1 MLMKQSCLLKKNEA
15 LRLLGFASMASL
27 LAACTSVPNNAP
39 VIERSSEVAVPV
51 AKPVVVAPVVKEQEV
66 RPSYT
71 VKRGDTLLR
80 IAFDHGQSYSDLV
93 AWNNLRNPNDIKV
106 DQVLWI
112 GPPEGS
118 SIAKVSPVTTS
129 QGIEIRSLTPV
140 NPSTNKTAPR
150 GDKRPYS
157 ESNLAELQKAADG
170 AFTPTIVAQKNET
183 PIAKVAEKPVE
194 KTPVVPA
201 AETIDWIWP
210 ADAKLIAGFDDQKN
224 KGLDLGGKL
233 GQEVVAVA
241 AGKVIYEGGAMRGYG
256 NMLIIKHANNYLSA
270 YAHNKV
276 NLVKE
281 GQSVSKGQKIA
292 EMGNSDSDVVKL
304 HFEIRQAGKPIDP
317 MKVLPAR

>member
-1 MLMKQSCLLKKNEA
+1 MFMKQSCLFRKYGILV
-15 LRLLGFASMASL
+15 L
-27 LAACTSVPNNAP
+27 LALVTACTSVPNNAP
-39 VIERSSEVAVPV
+39 VIERSTDVPV
-51 AKPVVVAPVVKEQEV
+51 PTVKPVVVVPVVKEPEI

-118 SIAKVSPVTTS
+118 SVAKVTPITS
-129 QGIEIRSLTPV
+129 ASGVEVRSLTPV
-140 NPSTNKTAPR
+140 NPSTNKTLPK

-157 ESNLAELQKAADG
+157 ESNLAELQKLADSSP
-170 AFTPTIVAQKNET
+170 ATVAVTPKNEV
-183 PIAKVAEKPVE
+183 VAVKSVEKPVAA
-194 KTPVVPA
+194 PA
-201 AETIDWIWP
+201 AEVIDWIWP
-210 ADAKLIAGFDDQKN
+210 ADAKLVATFDDQKN
-224 KGLDLGGKL
+224 KGVDLSGKL
-233 GQEVVAVA
+233 GQDVVAVA

-317 MKVLPAR
+317 MKLLPAR

>member
-1 MLMKQSCLLKKNEA
+1 MKQSCLLRKYGILVVLA
-15 LRLLGFASMASL
+15 LVT
-27 LAACTSVPNNAP
+27 ACTSVPNNAP
-39 VIERSSEVAVPV
+39 VIERSTDVPV
-51 AKPVVVAPVVKEQEV
+51 PTVKPVVVVPIVKEQEV

-118 SIAKVSPVTTS
+118 SVAKSTPVSS
-129 QGIEIRSLTPV
+129 ASGIEVRSLTPV
-140 NPSTNKTAPR
+140 NPSTNKNFPK
-150 GDKRPYS
+150 GDKRQYS
-157 ESNLAELQKAADG
+157 ESNLAELQKLADSSPATAAV
-170 AFTPTIVAQKNET
+170 TQKSESV
-183 PIAKVAEKPVE
+183 PVKPVE
-194 KTPVVPA
+194 KPIVAPA
-201 AETIDWIWP
+201 VEVIDWIWP
-210 ADAKLIAGFDDQKN
+210 ADAKLTATFDDQKN
-224 KGLDLGGKL
+224 KGIDLSGKL
-233 GQEVVAVA
+233 GQDVVAVA

-281 GQSVSKGQKIA
+281 GQSVSRGQKIA

>member
-1 MLMKQSCLLKKNEA
+1 MTQSSLLKNNGLLLVLA
-15 LRLLGFASMASL
+15 LVS
-27 LAACTSVPNNAP
+27 ACSSVPNKAP
-39 VIERSSEVAVPV
+39 VVERSTEVPPSVV
-51 AKPVVVAPVVKEQEV
+51 AKPAVLTAVIKEQEL

-80 IAFDHGQSYSDLV
+80 IAFDHGQSYRDVV
-93 AWNNLRNPNDIKV
+93 AWNNLSNPNDIKV

-118 SIAKVSPVTTS
+118 SLVKTNPISTTS
-129 QGIEIRSLTPV
+129 GIEVRSLTPV
-140 NPSTNKTAPR
+140 NPSTNKNAPR

-157 ESNLAELQKAADG
+157 ESNLTELQKAADS
-170 AFTPTIVAQKNET
+170 AAVSVVVAPKVDSTPVKT
-183 PIAKVAEKPVE
+183 PE
-194 KTPVVPA
+194 KTVA
-201 AETIDWIWP
+201 APTVETIDWIWP
-210 ADAKLIAGFDDQKN
+210 ADAKLIATFDDQKN
-224 KGLDLGGKL
+224 KGLDLSGKL
-233 GQEVVAVA
+233 GQDVLAVA

-281 GQSVSKGQKIA
+281 GQAVSKGQKIA
-292 EMGNSDSDVVKL
+292 EMGNSDSDIVKL

-317 MKVLPAR
+317 MKLLPAR

>member
-1 MLMKQSCLLKKNEA
+1 MKQSCLLRKYGI
-15 LRLLGFASMASL
+15 LVL
-27 LAACTSVPNNAP
+27 LALATACTSVPNNAP
-39 VIERSSEVAVPV
+39 VIERSTDVPV
-51 AKPVVVAPVVKEQEV
+51 PTVKPVVVAPIVKEPEV
-66 RPSYT
+66 RPSYI

-118 SIAKVSPVTTS
+118 SVAKATPISSTS
-129 QGIEIRSLTPV
+129 GVEIRSLTPV
-140 NPSTNKTAPR
+140 NPSTNKSVPR
-150 GDKRPYS
+150 GDKRQYS
-157 ESNLAELQKAADG
+157 ESNLAELQKLADSS
-170 AFTPTIVAQKNET
+170 PTTAPVVQKNESA
-183 PIAKVAEKPVE
+183 PVKSVEKPI
-194 KTPVVPA
+194 VVAPS
-201 AETIDWIWP
+201 AEVIDWIWP
-210 ADAKLIAGFDDQKN
+210 ADAKLTATFDDQKN
-224 KGLDLGGKL
+224 KGVDLSGKL
-233 GQEVVAVA
+233 GQDVVAVA

-281 GQSVSKGQKIA
+281 GQSVNKGQKIA

-317 MKVLPAR
+317 MKLLPAR